1 MVKIVV
7 VGMPKHAV
15 DCPFARDIN
24 LTGKYIC
31 LLQPLRDLKCDIERK
46 KICDKLLVMEEEKG

>member
-31 LLQPLRDLKCDIERK
+31 LLQPLRGSICDIELTK
-46 KICDKLLVMEEEKG
+46 TCDKLIVAEVGEG